1 VCYEKSTASE
11 KNNAQIE
18 RYLQNYAYLCNQLNL
33 NALIMTKHYY
43 LYIDECGDQ
52 NLESF
57 SPTFPIFTLCGILV
71 ADDKVEQL
79 NQQVK
84 DLKKQ
89 FWGDKNIILHS
100 RDIRKCQKGFEIL
113 FDLNIKQQFYEAI
126 NHILAQNNVY
136 VIVSCS
142 IMKEPYIRQF
152 GKLNDVYGQSL
163 SFVIER
169 AIFCVD
175 NKVPEGEGRIHSI
188 VERRGKREDKALL
201 GYYLQLLE
209 KGTYW
214 VDALR
219 MKDRMESFEFK
230 WKSDDVIGLQIADL
244 IAYPLTR
251 HVLNPNQV
259 NLAFDVIEPNI
270 FQQEGKILGLKVFP

>member
-1 VCYEKSTASE
+1 MRYEKSTASE

-79 NQQVK
+79 NQQEK

-89 FWGDKNIILHS
+89 FWGDKIIILHS

-169 AIFCVD
+169 AIFCVE